1 MKLSAAHLPT
11 GDFASLEASDAE
23 KFAVVV
29 VTKARGD
36 RETMCPPRCMASKAR
51 IHTHTHMIIYIY
63 THVICN
69 NYITFCHVIY
79 RISLCCIFVLP
90 FGRKLSLA
98 CLKTNRINDFHPVG
112 RTKTV
117 ATIQHAAAR

>member
-1 MKLSAAHLPT
+1 MRQGNLGLRRQHAEKLMKLSAAHLPT

-63 THVICN
+63 TCN
-69 NYITFCHVIY
+69 M
-79 RISLCCIFVLP
+79 
-90 FGRKLSLA
+90 
-98 CLKTNRINDFHPVG
+98 
-112 RTKTV
+112 
-117 ATIQHAAAR
+117 